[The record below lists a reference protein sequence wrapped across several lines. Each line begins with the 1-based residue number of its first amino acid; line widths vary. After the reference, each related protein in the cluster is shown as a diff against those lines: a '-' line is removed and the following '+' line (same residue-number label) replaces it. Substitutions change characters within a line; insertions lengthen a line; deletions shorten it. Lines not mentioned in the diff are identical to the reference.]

1 MKNYSKQREAI
12 LKVLKADRSHPTAA
26 SVYKRVREEL
36 PNISLG
42 TVYRNLAELERAGEI
57 ISLSVGDGTEHFD
70 GDTSSH
76 IHLVCSQCGEIVD
89 IPDTQNK
96 IFSVIKDCDFD
107 FKTSV
112 CTVFGIC
119 KKCRLK

>member
-12 LKVLKADRSHPTAA
+12 LNVLKNDHSHPTAS
-26 SVYKRVREEL
+26 SVYKKVREEL

-57 ISLSVGDGTEHFD
+57 LSLSVGDGNEHFD

-76 IHLVCSQCGEIVD
+76 IHLVCSECGEIID
-89 IPDTQNK
+89 FPDQQNQ
-96 IFSVIKDCDFD
+96 IFSIIKDCDFD
-107 FKTSV
+107 SKTSV
-112 CTVFGIC
+112 CTVFGTC
-119 KKCRLK
+119 KNCRTK